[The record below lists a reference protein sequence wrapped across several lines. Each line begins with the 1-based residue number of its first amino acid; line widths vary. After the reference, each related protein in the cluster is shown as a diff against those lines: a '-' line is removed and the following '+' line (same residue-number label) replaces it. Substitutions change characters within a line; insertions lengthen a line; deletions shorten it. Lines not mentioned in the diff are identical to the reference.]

1 MSDEYLALLE
11 LDPLYLAAQSYL
23 YEHELGL
30 APAKEEL
37 PAKLIA
43 AIKFVHA
50 ESQNQRE
57 QRRERTRKMKE
68 MLNSG

>member
-1 MSDEYLALLE
+1 
-11 LDPLYLAAQSYL
+11 LDPLYLMAQNYL

-37 PAKLIA
+37 APKVIA

-68 MLNSG
+68 MLNNGRND